1 MRNHPDFHND
11 YNKNM
16 QFNHFKSFENPLP
29 PSEVHF
35 VELKVE
41 PWEDKT
47 RIKVLVKI
55 SEFLS
60 PPNFNFSI
68 QSKDGDLLSEV
79 TLIENVDTEFV
90 FTMHLRS
97 PTTQN
102 SFSLLGQ
109 IFYQDEI
116 GIVDSKSLSFTI
128 LFLNG

>member
-1 MRNHPDFHND
+1 MH
-11 YNKNM
+11 
-16 QFNHFKSFENPLP
+16 FNQFKSFENPLP

-35 VELKVE
+35 VDLKVE

-55 SEFLS
+55 SEFSS

-68 QSKDGDLLSEV
+68 KSNEGDFLSEV

-90 FTMHLRS
+90 FTMHFRS
-97 PTTQN
+97 PTTHN
-102 SFSLLGQ
+102 SFTLLGE

-116 GIVDSKSLSFTI
+116 GTVDSKSLSFTI
-128 LFLNG
+128 